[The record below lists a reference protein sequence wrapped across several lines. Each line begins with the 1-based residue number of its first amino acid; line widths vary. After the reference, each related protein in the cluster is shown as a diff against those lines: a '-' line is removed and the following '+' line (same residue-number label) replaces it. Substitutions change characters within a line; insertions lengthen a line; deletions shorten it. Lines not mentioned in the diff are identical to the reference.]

1 MDIVLLGSGNVATHF
16 GKALSDAGHR
26 IVQVYSRTKA
36 HAAVLADAVSAQ
48 AIDNLADVDLA
59 ADVYLIVVTD
69 DVISE
74 VAARLPSA
82 LKGIVVHTAGSVD
95 IAVLAPHAR
104 KYGVIYPVQTFSIA
118 KPVDFSTIPLALEA
132 SDEAMYAELIQLV
145 TPLSTR
151 IFPCDSRQRLALHI
165 AAVFA
170 CNFTNHLYAIGADI
184 LREYALDF
192 DLIRPLILETAQK
205 VMAHS
210 PREVQTGPAIRNDVG
225 TMQKHLELLKEG
237 RSDLVELYRQLS
249 ERIYSN

>member
-16 GKALSDAGHR
+16 GKALSNAGHR

-36 HAAVLADAVSAQ
+36 HAAVLADAVNAR
-48 AIDNLADVDLA
+48 AIDHLADVDLT
-59 ADVYLIVVTD
+59 ADVYFIAVAD
-69 DVISE
+69 DAIGE
-74 VAARLPSA
+74 VAARLSSA
-82 LKGIVVHTAGSVD
+82 LKGIVVHMAGSVD
-95 IAVLAPHAR
+95 MAIFAPHAQT
-104 KYGVIYPVQTFSIA
+104 YGVIYPVQTFSRT
-118 KPVDFSTIPLALEA
+118 KPVDFSAVPLALEA
-132 SDEAMYAELIQLV
+132 SDEATYAQLVQLV

-170 CNFTNHLYAIGADI
+170 CNFTNHLYAMGADI

-205 VMAHS
+205 VMIHL
-210 PREVQTGPAIRNDVG
+210 PEEVQTGPAIRNDVG
-225 TMQKHLELLKEG
+225 TMQKHLELLKAG
-237 RSDLVELYRQLS
+237 RPDLVELYRQLS